1 MCGLLLLRCG
11 ALVVEAVIKNPIK
24 CQHECQKPETNSE
37 QEQRKVLVK
46 VLALVTWPLN
56 FALRANAPKHTP
68 NERKGGMIHQ
78 KQAECVCFW
87 FLDWVFYHSA
97 NLETLPAPGDELVEE
112 SGI

>member
-1 MCGLLLLRCG
+1 MPARM
-11 ALVVEAVIKNPIK
+11 
-24 CQHECQKPETNSE
+24 PETRNKFGTGTAECSARE
-37 QEQRKVLVK
+37 SACFGHVAFELRAARKRAQAYTQRKK
-46 VLALVTWPLN
+46 
-56 FALRANAPKHTP
+56 RRH
-68 NERKGGMIHQ
+68 MIHQ